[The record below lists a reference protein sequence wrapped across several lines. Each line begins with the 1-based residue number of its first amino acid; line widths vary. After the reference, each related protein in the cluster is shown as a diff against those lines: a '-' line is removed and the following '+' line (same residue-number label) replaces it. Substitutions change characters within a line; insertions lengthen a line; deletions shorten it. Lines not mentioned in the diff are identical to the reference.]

1 MIGLLEVRGF
11 GRVRLVVDVPALS
24 ICVPLKNWG
33 EIVELRRRDG
43 ARSSDEKGGS
53 ACCGAGD
60 AWLTVMF
67 IASGRIGCERTRR
80 LLGGS
85 PQVNESAKIWPGVS
99 LRKNPRCPA
108 RSLPR
113 EKGKRRDDQLLA
125 PGRAGTITLARI
137 KLDHR
142 KDPE

>member
-11 GRVRLVVDVPALS
+11 GRVRLVVDVPALYF
-24 ICVPLKNWG
+24 CVPLKNWG

-67 IASGRIGCERTRR
+67 IAWGCKAVRGRDVFLVVVHKSMSQPKSGR
-80 LLGGS
+80 
-85 PQVNESAKIWPGVS
+85 V
-99 LRKNPRCPA
+99 
-108 RSLPR
+108 
-113 EKGKRRDDQLLA
+113 
-125 PGRAGTITLARI
+125 
-137 KLDHR
+137 
-142 KDPE
+142 